1 MAESIQKLRRLD
13 GYKPVILDWL
23 HDYHDMS
30 YAQVYDWL
38 LERYELYISVRSVS
52 CYVNQLREEYAIAK
66 TNHSR
71 DYESTYV

>member
-1 MAESIQKLRRLD
+1 MFIIQKF
-13 GYKPVILDWL
+13 KTL
-23 HDYHDMS
+23 HI
-30 YAQVYDWL
+30 
-38 LERYELYISVRSVS
+38 ERYELYISVRSVS